1 MISISELKENAE
13 MIAPEIEKLRRNM
26 WAFLVSRQDFEM
38 LNIRL
43 WIDGSLIISATE
55 QIPQELL
62 NEFLKEYGLYNKGHF
77 IKNEGKM
84 TSHYEL
90 VQWEERT

>member
-1 MISISELKENAE
+1 MVTVTELKEHATE
-13 MIAPEIEKLRRNM
+13 TLPHIEKLRRNM

-43 WIDGSLIISATE
+43 WLDGSLIISATE
-55 QIPQELL
+55 KIDDDLL
-62 NEFLKEYGLYNKGHF
+62 EEFLKEYGLYNKGHF

-90 VQWEERT
+90 VHWEERT

>member
-13 MIAPEIEKLRRNM
+13 NLAPHIEKLRRNM

-90 VQWEERT
+90 VHWEERT